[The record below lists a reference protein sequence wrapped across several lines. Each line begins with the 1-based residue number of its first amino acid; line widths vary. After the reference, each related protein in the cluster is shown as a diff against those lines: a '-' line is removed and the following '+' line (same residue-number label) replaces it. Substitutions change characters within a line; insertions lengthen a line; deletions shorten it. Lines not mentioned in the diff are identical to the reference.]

1 MCYGNYG
8 IITYTQD
15 MGTSWKQLNIGDKYN
30 IVKIIEK
37 TVVRNHINL
46 NQLVT
51 DILAYP
57 IETLRVE

>member
-1 MCYGNYG
+1 MSGVAQ
-8 IITYTQD
+8 TTQLIAHTD
-15 MGTSWKQLNIGDKYN
+15 PKLWRV
-30 IVKIIEK
+30 VKIIEK